1 MIDNFSLVVTHALL
15 ALALWRLVQRSDLD
29 TDPPPAEPPPPP
41 PEPAPRKVT
50 LRA

>member
-1 MIDNFSLVVTHALL
+1 MIDNFALVVTHALL

-29 TDPPPAEPPPPP
+29 SDPPVEAAPPPPAP
-41 PEPAPRKVT
+41 PAPKKGS